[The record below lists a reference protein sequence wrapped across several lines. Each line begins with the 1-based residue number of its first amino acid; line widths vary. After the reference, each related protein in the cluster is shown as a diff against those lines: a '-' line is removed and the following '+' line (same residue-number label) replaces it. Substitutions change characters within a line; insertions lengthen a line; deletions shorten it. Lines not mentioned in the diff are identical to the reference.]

1 VSYVSDAYGG
11 STSDRQICERSD
23 LIKKPLFTSGDSIM
37 ADRGFNVQDLFASKD
52 VQVNIPSFMKGR
64 SQLSSSEVIKD
75 RRIASKRIHIERI
88 IGLAKTFKILKQPM
102 PGHRLRLGNRII
114 KVCFFLCNFKTCI
127 VGRYS

>member
-1 VSYVSDAYGG
+1 
-11 STSDRQICERSD
+11 
-23 LIKKPLFTSGDSIM
+23 M